1 MANQKP
7 SGNPYSQFNFTVL
20 IGTDSGTGP
29 NAAFQEI
36 SGFGREVHIAEYRG
50 GNAQFNTPVKV
61 PGSVKVSDVTFK
73 RGLIGN
79 LDLSSWMDNLSNG
92 TDDARPV
99 VVNLLSEDRQTTA
112 QTWTLTNARLM
123 KYTGP
128 SLTGKG
134 TDVAI
139 EEIVLSVERIDVK

>member
-1 MANQKP
+1 MATQKP
-7 SGNPYSQFNFTVL
+7 NGSPYSQFNFNVL
-20 IGTDSGTGP
+20 IGTDPGTGV
-29 NAAFQEI
+29 NAGFQEI
-36 SGFGREVHIAEYRG
+36 SGLGREVHIAEYRG

-61 PGSVKVSDVTFK
+61 PGSVKVSDVTCK

-99 VVNLLSEDRQTTA
+99 VINLLSEDRQTTA

-128 SLTGKG
+128 GVNGKG

-139 EEIVLSVERIDVK
+139 EEFVLSVERIDIT

>member
-1 MANQKP
+1 MAQQKT
-7 SGNPYSQFNFTVL
+7 SGNPYSQFNYTVL
-20 IGTDSGTGP
+20 IGTDPGTGP
-29 NAAFQEI
+29 NAAFQEV
-36 SGFGREVHIAEYRG
+36 SGLGREVHIAEYRG
-50 GNAQFNTPVKV
+50 GNAQFNTTVKV
-61 PGSVKVSDVTFK
+61 PGSVKISDVTCK

-92 TDDARPV
+92 TDDARSV
-99 VVNLLSEDRQTTA
+99 VINLLSEDRQTTA

-128 SLTGKG
+128 SLNGKG

-139 EEIVLSVERIDVK
+139 EEFVLSVERIDIG